1 MTPRLFE
8 YLFPQWL
15 WRLPAG
21 QKRIALTFDD
31 GPDMSTTPALLAL
44 LRELEIPATFF
55 LLGDKVAA
63 NAAMFSDAESHGHTL
78 AIHGFHHTNHGF
90 YSRRALRNSIH
101 KTAEVMQASNL
112 QPTKLFRPP
121 YGSFNPFHTSELKRI
136 GYRGVIWTA
145 HVRDWRAQP
154 IQTLEG
160 RMRQAFHDGS
170 IVLLHDGLKS
180 QVHTVMKILPRL
192 VENARERGFQFVSLS
207 DKTLGGTV

>member
-1 MTPRLFE
+1 MMPRLFE
-8 YLFPQWL
+8 HLFPQWL

-44 LRELEIPATFF
+44 LRELEIPVTFF
-55 LLGDKVAA
+55 LLGEKVKA
-63 NAAMFSDAESHGHTL
+63 NAAMFTDAESHGHTL
-78 AIHGFHHTNHGF
+78 AVHGFRHSNHIV
-90 YSRRALRNSIH
+90 YSRRALRDSIQ
-101 KTAEVMQASNL
+101 KTEEVMRTSNL
-112 QPTKLFRPP
+112 QPTTLFRPP
-121 YGSFNPFHTSELKRI
+121 YGSFNPFHASELKRI

-145 HVRDWRAQP
+145 HVRDWRPQP
-154 IQTLEG
+154 IQALEA

-180 QVHTVMKILPRL
+180 QVQAVMKVLPRL

-207 DKTLGGTV
+207 DKTLGETT